1 MHVLSRQYGASG
13 TGAGKQL
20 LLRKPVH
27 HYNEHYPAILIT
39 CTTHTL
45 KLTHTKT
52 LSGMHAHSVVRGHQA
67 DVRLGL
73 VSQELLDRKSNEL
86 QAGSPAGTGKSAPCQ
101 TVAELMTE
109 TVDLN
114 VQLKV

>member
-1 MHVLSRQYGASG
+1 
-13 TGAGKQL
+13 
-20 LLRKPVH
+20 
-27 HYNEHYPAILIT
+27 
-39 CTTHTL
+39 
-45 KLTHTKT
+45 
-52 LSGMHAHSVVRGHQA
+52 MHAHSVVRGHQA

-73 VSQELLDRKSNEL
+73 VSQELLERKSNEL